1 MKITLFLLAA
11 VSQLSAQTAPTTE
24 ATSATTPPQHNPAP
38 SASTYMMITPSARA
52 LDFQQAFES
61 LRAEKSAGKLY
72 FELADG
78 STIGNIID
86 MQLMSN
92 STLALFRYT
101 STQGIRYQ
109 VVKVEDLRN
118 LRY

>member
-1 MKITLFLLAA
+1 MKMTLFLLAA
-11 VSQLSAQTAPTTE
+11 ISQLSAQTTTPAEAP
-24 ATSATTPPQHNPAP
+24 PPQHNSAP
-38 SASTYMMITPSARA
+38 SASTYMMIPPSARA
-52 LDFQQAFES
+52 LDFQEAFES
-61 LRAEKSAGKLY
+61 LRSEKAAGKLY

-86 MQLMSN
+86 MKLMSN
-92 STLALFRYT
+92 STLAIFRYT
-101 STQGIRYQ
+101 SNQGIRYQ